1 MRKSLAALFVLLIV
15 FLLSG
20 CSTIP
25 LEKQKLE
32 EYKYVAIQEL
42 NIYLESKLANNFYDD
57 AGHNN
62 LVSIVENGIVKI
74 TKCREKT
81 AIDLIKSEAQRDM
94 DFVEPMES
102 VGQFFSLQEA
112 YNNKILTVNEIKK
125 IAACNFEVE
134 ELESKIQYAIKKL
147 YLESLK
153 DSDYPNKKIEDISIL
168 HYYGQYG
175 NCYVVQII
183 DAYADFPAVELEC
196 VVAGIVV
203 KYSGPPIIVWERPD
217 FNY

>member
-1 MRKSLAALFVLLIV
+1 MRKRLAFLLVLLIV

-25 LEKQKLE
+25 LEKKELE
-32 EYKYVAIQEL
+32 EYKNIAIQEL
-42 NIYLESKLANNFYDD
+42 NIYLETKLTNNFYDD
-57 AGHNN
+57 VGHNN
-62 LVSIVENGIVKI
+62 LVSIVKNGIVKI

-183 DAYADFPAVELEC
+183 DAYADFPAVESEC

-203 KYSGPPIIVWERPD
+203 KYSGPHIIVWERTD

>member
-1 MRKSLAALFVLLIV
+1 MRKRLAFLLVLLIV

-25 LEKQKLE
+25 LEKKELE
-32 EYKYVAIQEL
+32 EYKNIAIQEL
-42 NIYLESKLANNFYDD
+42 NIYLETKLTNNFYDD
-57 AGHNN
+57 VGNNN
-62 LVSIVENGIVKI
+62 LVSIVKNGIVKI

>member
-1 MRKSLAALFVLLIV
+1 MRKRLAFLLVLLIV

-25 LEKQKLE
+25 LEKKELE
-32 EYKYVAIQEL
+32 EYKNIAIQEL
-42 NIYLESKLANNFYDD
+42 NIYLETKLTNNFYDD
-57 AGHNN
+57 VGHNN
-62 LVSIVENGIVKI
+62 LVSIVKNGIVKI

-94 DFVEPMES
+94 DYVEAMEL
-102 VGQFFSLQEA
+102 VGEFFSLQEA

>member
-1 MRKSLAALFVLLIV
+1 MRKRLAFLLVLLIV

-25 LEKQKLE
+25 LEKKELE
-32 EYKYVAIQEL
+32 EYKNIAIQEL
-42 NIYLESKLANNFYDD
+42 NIYLETKLTNNFYDD
-57 AGHNN
+57 VGHNN

-112 YNNKILTVNEIKK
+112 YNNKILTVNEVKK

-147 YLESLK
+147 YLESLN

-183 DAYADFPAVELEC
+183 DAYADFPAVESEC